1 MSNYGKLAEP
11 VNGSRLS
18 SRAAILRHTSYT
30 SSKSHQADDWEDWED
45 DDVVTLIDVGETPS
59 ADNSDNKT
67 LLFNSA
73 FLDMSA
79 SGSAANTRSP
89 SPLES
94 DSVSVSSDED
104 ITPIDAAVQPGL
116 LAPPPT
122 PAYFLTTPPKHTSV
136 KLSMRRSAGKI
147 NRPISRKPPKQRN
160 AKLGIK
166 LITDMTKLRHQN
178 HIAGQAKSPA
188 RRAPKFVD
196 AAALRALEGSP
207 NPQSVGNWNWLNKDD
222 ADRVADSPMQA
233 TRSPAEQ
240 LSPEDRPIV
249 IGITL
254 PSDEVTSRGIDPLTA
269 TVNNIDTPGGVRNP
283 YPFTF
288 QATNDR
294 ANAPAESHQLMSVW
308 SPDTPET
315 ASSFSTVRYPSSVYS
330 QASMAP
336 VMGYGLRDNE
346 VPPVPAVPANY
357 KDMTA
362 AHQRPIGP
370 ERRKNAEEEDDSGTP
385 CTLFEEDGVTPLK
398 SPASKLSALTPQ
410 SVRGWWDHHLVT
422 PFLDKKMSFA
432 SRRTQMES
440 PLDERAH
447 QMARSADNKGDQ
459 GSMLT
464 PRYIASPQSWKTP
477 TSGIDAKQTF
487 SPVERQG
494 QRANDTAS
502 PLEGSRAILGL
513 SMLEK
518 EQSPSESSPRPAMPR
533 NVKGKG
539 PEDQLYSD
547 GFGSS
552 DILITFAADEEM
564 KPLDKPHAVGENSAL
579 TSKSSVHQ
587 QMSSESRDATS
598 LATSTSKEVHRYD
611 FTSTSI
617 ESKEHKTSSTASST
631 DYQLKHAPKRDLTPP
646 PRPQWKE
653 TQAPIIRVPTPRQT
667 PPPREVVVREAE
679 RPIVVHIEI
688 NTGEQKQTFV
698 VDRVAVDSTPTIRI
712 PTPRRTPSPRGN
724 VSRAEIVTESVR
736 GDLKHD
742 SSDTREMVHGLGIT
756 NLRAHNPPPSS
767 SEKQAGDG
775 IKYQAVFPPDHHL
788 NSQFP
793 PRDARDAPTL
803 ATSAM
808 STTTRKA
815 VTSTTTSTAASTTAS
830 TKSTNTLPIAAPIA
844 PAASIAAAAP
854 ITAVAPI
861 AGEPILS
868 AAATRE
874 PAATSRVA
882 SQESDVV
889 ATSLS
894 RTSIMSSQ
902 DTHRI
907 EQAQRSTREA
917 HNTTSK
923 ATASMRTGDVSLSSR
938 SFEGA
943 STDVSR
949 SAGIQ
954 RLEHSREPQASTVAH
969 ENHTSEQQSRF
980 SVSPTS
986 SKSPAMERGSR
997 TAPRHVRAAS
1007 NFVSSVLSRQRS
1019 PVDQRR
1025 GGSDARSVQPIE
1037 IMLEEQRG
1045 PAPMPAS
1052 PERAYLTINETHPD
1066 GGNWTRA
1073 GSPVLEHGYTE
1084 PLPARPVG
1092 TSLSQSHADQLL
1104 GKEHKIERKRRRHEK
1119 EEVAAR
1125 RAGGFWRGRGCMP
1138 KKGCFGRP
1146 GPEGRKKRRIWLC
1159 IICILLLLI
1168 IILAVVLGVVLGRHH
1183 GSGNKTETSG
1193 QDPPPSTSSST
1204 PSTPVPSSIWVN
1216 LTDYPA
1222 MPTGVLTFVGPN
1234 NTIAKSDCTEPST
1247 LWSCSLPK
1255 DSQASVLPFEPNQPT
1270 LVFQIQWD
1278 NSTKRGWNIPN
1289 GTPPTAIS
1297 QRDTSN
1303 SNSSIDG
1310 FNPDPSPPTFQEMW
1324 FLGETTDNIQSSQK
1338 AGEPTPFFI
1347 SILESLND
1355 TVKSP
1360 TLSRRATAADVNISD
1375 IIFPPDL
1382 QQDGTP
1388 APAVMLPNPVQQP
1401 VRLFD
1406 RGLPTEHYGF
1416 YTYFQRTIF
1425 LKSVTVLNDSS
1436 QGNVPVDEDGG
1447 SSETEANHLVTWAET
1462 RMLVQI
1468 WTRKL
1473 NSTASLLTADGTKGT
1488 NNSAE
1493 LVRPGTM
1500 PYPVTVTLDT
1510 HGGDPNHKVVWEWP
1524 MDDRQKLNTS
1534 APDLLVNKMDA
1545 GGTWINHRGSGNAKF
1560 GGFDGGTGGCKC
1572 EWVNW
1577 E

>member
-1 MSNYGKLAEP
+1 MRKRATREPLPGQQEMDRMKNAMEWPDLGPGRRCRVGKLRLA
-11 VNGSRLS
+11 GSCC
-18 SRAAILRHTSYT
+18 AG
-30 SSKSHQADDWEDWED
+30 DDWEDWED
-45 DDVVTLIDVGETPS
+45 DDVVTLIDVDETPS
-59 ADNSDNKT
+59 ADNSDKK

-79 SGSAANTRSP
+79 SNSAANTRSP
-89 SPLES
+89 SPLDS
-94 DSVSVSSDED
+94 DSAS
-104 ITPIDAAVQPGL
+104 
-116 LAPPPT
+116 
-122 PAYFLTTPPKHTSV
+122 
-136 KLSMRRSAGKI
+136 LSMRRSAAKI

-166 LITDMTKLRHQN
+166 LITDMTKLRRQN

-222 ADRVADSPMQA
+222 EGRVADSPLQA

-269 TVNNIDTPGGVRNP
+269 TVNNIDTPGGMKTP

-288 QATNDR
+288 QATNNR
-294 ANAPAESHQLMSVW
+294 ANAPAEPHQLTSVW

-336 VMGYGLRDNE
+336 VMGYGPRDDE

-357 KDMTA
+357 KRMTA
-362 AHQRPIGP
+362 AHQRLVGT
-370 ERRKNAEEEDDSGTP
+370 ERRKNAEEEEESGTP

-422 PFLDKKMSFA
+422 PFLDKRMSFA

-447 QMARSADNKGDQ
+447 QMARSVDNQ

-464 PRYIASPQSWKTP
+464 PKYVASPQSWKTP
-477 TSGIDAKQTF
+477 K
-487 SPVERQG
+487 
-494 QRANDTAS
+494 
-502 PLEGSRAILGL
+502 
-513 SMLEK
+513 
-518 EQSPSESSPRPAMPR
+518 
-533 NVKGKG
+533 
-539 PEDQLYSD
+539 
-547 GFGSS
+547 
-552 DILITFAADEEM
+552 
-564 KPLDKPHAVGENSAL
+564 
-579 TSKSSVHQ
+579 
-587 QMSSESRDATS
+587 
-598 LATSTSKEVHRYD
+598 
-611 FTSTSI
+611 
-617 ESKEHKTSSTASST
+617 
-631 DYQLKHAPKRDLTPP
+631 
-646 PRPQWKE
+646 
-653 TQAPIIRVPTPRQT
+653 
-667 PPPREVVVREAE
+667 
-679 RPIVVHIEI
+679 
-688 NTGEQKQTFV
+688 
-698 VDRVAVDSTPTIRI
+698 I

-724 VSRAEIVTESVR
+724 VSRAEVVTESVR

-742 SSDTREMVHGLGIT
+742 GSDSRDMVHGLGIT
-756 NLRAHNPPPSS
+756 NLAAHNPPPSS
-767 SEKQAGDG
+767 SEKQAGDS

-788 NSQFP
+788 HTQFS
-793 PRDARDAPTL
+793 PREAREAPTL
-803 ATSAM
+803 ATSTM
-808 STTTRKA
+808 SKA
-815 VTSTTTSTAASTTAS
+815 VTSTTTSTTASTTAS
-830 TKSTNTLPIAAPIA
+830 TKSTNTLPIAAPSA
-844 PAASIAAAAP
+844 PAAP
-854 ITAVAPI
+854 I
-861 AGEPILS
+861 
-868 AAATRE
+868 
-874 PAATSRVA
+874 
-882 SQESDVV
+882 
-889 ATSLS
+889 
-894 RTSIMSSQ
+894 
-902 DTHRI
+902 
-907 EQAQRSTREA
+907 
-917 HNTTSK
+917 
-923 ATASMRTGDVSLSSR
+923 
-938 SFEGA
+938 
-943 STDVSR
+943 
-949 SAGIQ
+949 
-954 RLEHSREPQASTVAH
+954 
-969 ENHTSEQQSRF
+969 
-980 SVSPTS
+980 
-986 SKSPAMERGSR
+986 
-997 TAPRHVRAAS
+997 
-1007 NFVSSVLSRQRS
+1007 
-1019 PVDQRR
+1019 
-1025 GGSDARSVQPIE
+1025 
-1037 IMLEEQRG
+1037 
-1045 PAPMPAS
+1045 
-1052 PERAYLTINETHPD
+1052 
-1066 GGNWTRA
+1066 
-1073 GSPVLEHGYTE
+1073 

-1092 TSLSQSHADQLL
+1092 TSLSQSHAEQLS
-1104 GKEHKIERKRRRHEK
+1104 GKEYKIERKRRRHEK
-1119 EEVAAR
+1119 EEMAAR

-1204 PSTPVPSSIWVN
+1204 PSAPIPSSIWVN

-1255 DSQASVLPFEPNQPT
+1255 DSQASVLPFKPNQPT
-1270 LVFQIQWD
+1270 LIFQIQWD

-1360 TLSRRATAADVNISD
+1360 TLSRRATASDVNISD

-1382 QQDGTP
+1382 QEDGTP
-1388 APAVMLPNPVQQP
+1388 APAVMLPSPVQQP

-1436 QGNVPVDEDGG
+1436 RGNVPVDEDGG
-1447 SSETEANHLVTWAET
+1447 CSETEANHLVTWAET

-1473 NSTASLLTADGTKGT
+1473 NSTASLLTADGTKGID
-1488 NNSAE
+1488 NSAE
-1493 LVRPGTM
+1493 LIKPGTM

-1534 APDLLVNKMDA
+1534 APDLLVNKMDV

-1560 GGFDGGTGGCKC
+1560 GGFDGGTGGCKIRTKQRSLVTLAIETSC
-1572 EWVNW
+1572 DDTAVAVLEKSAGGRTKLLFNERVSSDNRAFKGIHPMVTVEGHNTALGPLVERALESLRESEDDVDGSSAVVTDDKNIKKWKKKIRVPDFVCATRGPGIMTNLSVGLNVAKGLALAW
-1577 E
+1577 DVPFVGVHHMQAHALTPRLVDALESEQGQKEVLLTSTSTSRSPPPSPTFPFLSLLVSGGHTQLILSTTLTNHRILATTGDIAIGNLLDQTARVILPPALLESSPDVMYGRLLEAFAFPPGADTPADYDAFFTPAASRQDEIQEVPSGYGWTVPLPFRNSRKLAYSFSSIHSHVHNIAAAANNRNTNNNHHENDLDSSSSSFDNMPLEERRALARHTLRAAFQHLASRLILALQDSPSLQPSSSSSPETELIKTIVVAGGVASNRFLMHVLRTTLAARGFADMRIVSPPLELCTDNAAMIAWAGMEMFEAGYRTELSVRPIAKWPMDPDVGGGILGAGGWTREEE